1 MKTADG
7 KGIKFSNENCEL
19 VLKKNSRTIV
29 SAENLYSIVY
39 DLVTVNCALPED
51 WPSIRQKFNA
61 EEGTYEIAI
70 GAETFSQIS
79 EELIDD
85 REYVQQARSGEYF
98 LKTVVDPE
106 KFVGFI
112 KDKLSSLGLEE
123 KSDFYIKF
131 NRRLGQISVTLY
143 ETR

>member
-51 WPSIRQKFNA
+51 WPSIRQRFSPEN
-61 EEGTYEIAI
+61 GTYEIAI
-70 GAETFSQIS
+70 GAETLSQIS
-79 EELIDD
+79 KELIDD
-85 REYVQQARSGEYF
+85 ADYINQLRAGEYF
-98 LKTVVDPE
+98 IKTVVNPDE
-106 KFVGFI
+106 FI
-112 KDKLSSLGLEE
+112 GQINEKLSRLGLVAE
-123 KSDFYIKF
+123 SDFSIKF
-131 NRRLGQISVTLY
+131 NRRLGRISVTLC
-143 ETR
+143 EKH